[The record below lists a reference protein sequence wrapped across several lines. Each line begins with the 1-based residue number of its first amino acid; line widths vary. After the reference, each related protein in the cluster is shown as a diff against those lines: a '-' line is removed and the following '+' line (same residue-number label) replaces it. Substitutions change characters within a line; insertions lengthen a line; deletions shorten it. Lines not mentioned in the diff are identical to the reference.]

1 MPVLQGHTRATDK
14 KADCVSI
21 NLLPSLP
28 RRSRLPILQS
38 VMLMRK
44 MQLTRHLITC
54 KIRLVNLVRLR
65 HLVGIWSTFHTRVI
79 KSKQIS

>member
-1 MPVLQGHTRATDK
+1 MPILQGHTRATDK

-28 RRSRLPILQS
+28 RRSCLPIFQL
-38 VMLMRK
+38 VVLIRK
-44 MQLTRHLITC
+44 MQLTRHLI
-54 KIRLVNLVRLR
+54 KIRLVNLARLR